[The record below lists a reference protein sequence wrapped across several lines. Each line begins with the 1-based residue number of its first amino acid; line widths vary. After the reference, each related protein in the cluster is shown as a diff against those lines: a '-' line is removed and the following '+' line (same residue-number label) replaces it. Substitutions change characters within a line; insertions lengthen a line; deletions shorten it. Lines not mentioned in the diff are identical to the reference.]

1 MDLVGTYAPNLCM
14 QSFLSPN
21 QTLGLLLC
29 HWTVHWLFPCNSTA
43 NQTCSR
49 QQSFEREAKPDTY
62 SFKFLHKV
70 CASQHDRKARKKNL
84 KENLYFNF
92 IEHKSKYV
100 CSSDGWSQCKFVLCL
115 FLLLRALG
123 KGPDQ
128 GMAKTGICPATA
140 SSHDWSHWLRTCWS
154 VQCDW
159 SSCLAIE

>member
-1 MDLVGTYAPNLCM
+1 MPLICACNPSCPQTKLLDSCYATEQYIDFSHATPLQTRLVQDSNLLNVK
-14 QSFLSPN
+14 QN
-21 QTLGLLLC
+21 QIHIPL
-29 HWTVHWLFPCNSTA
+29 NSYTKSVLA
-43 NQTCSR
+43 SMI
-49 QQSFEREAKPDTY
+49 AKPE
-62 SFKFLHKV
+62 
-70 CASQHDRKARKKNL
+70 KKNL